1 MAFYSQE
8 QLLALGFKRL
18 GSGVRLSDRASIY
31 NAANIELGDGC
42 RVDDFCVLSAG
53 DGGISIGRHV
63 HVAVYCSL
71 MGAGRIELQD
81 FANLSS
87 RVAVYSSNDDYSGEF
102 MTNPAVPAAYTRVTS
117 APVVVGRHV
126 IVGAGSIVL
135 PGVTLREGSGVGAL
149 SLVKRDCEAF
159 GMYAGVPAVRIGSRG
174 KGMLEKERAFREAGR
189 G

>member
-8 QLLALGFKRL
+8 QLLALGFRRL

-53 DGGISIGRHV
+53 DGGIAIGRHV

-71 MGAGRIELQD
+71 MGVGRIELQD
-81 FANLSS
+81 FSGMSS
-87 RVAVYSSNDDYSGEF
+87 RVAVYSSNDHYSGEF
-102 MTNPAVPAAYTRVTS
+102 MTNPAVPAAYTRVAT
-117 APVVVGRHV
+117 APVVIGRHV
-126 IVGAGSIVL
+126 IIGAGSIVL
-135 PGVTLREGSGVGAL
+135 PGVTLHEGSGVGAL
-149 SLVKRDCEAF
+149 SLVKRDCDAF
-159 GMYAGVPAVRIGSRG
+159 GMYAGVPAVRVGSRG
-174 KGMLEKERAFREAGR
+174 KGMLERERAFREAGR